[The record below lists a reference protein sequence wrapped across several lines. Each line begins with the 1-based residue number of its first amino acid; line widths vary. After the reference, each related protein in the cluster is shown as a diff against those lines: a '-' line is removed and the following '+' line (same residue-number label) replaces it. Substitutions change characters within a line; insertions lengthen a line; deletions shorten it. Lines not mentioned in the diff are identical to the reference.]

1 MNTTTQKQR
10 DKRAQAGGHGTG
22 PPERAT
28 LKACNIMTGS
38 VISVHR
44 DLSIHEVAE
53 ILIEEGV
60 SALPVVEGRHVI
72 GILSET
78 DLLHREELG
87 NPPDACDASSPEP
100 ECVKAFGQTVG
111 EVMTPVVIT
120 IEEDTPLSDIADLMD
135 EHRVKHLP
143 VVRKDDLVGIVSRA
157 DIVRALILR
166 PIGSHSPMTN
176 DDDIIRAR
184 VIERL
189 ITIRGASAWLTEVS
203 VSDGVVSL
211 TGTVQKEEVL
221 QTSRD
226 AVAAIP
232 FVKSVEDH
240 RAVPQAVWG

>member
-1 MNTTTQKQR
+1 
-10 DKRAQAGGHGTG
+10 
-22 PPERAT
+22 
-28 LKACNIMTGS
+28 
-38 VISVHR
+38 
-44 DLSIHEVAE
+44 
-53 ILIEEGV
+53 
-60 SALPVVEGRHVI
+60 
-72 GILSET
+72 
-78 DLLHREELG
+78 
-87 NPPDACDASSPEP
+87 
-100 ECVKAFGQTVG
+100 
-111 EVMTPVVIT
+111 
-120 IEEDTPLSDIADLMD
+120 
-135 EHRVKHLP
+135 
-143 VVRKDDLVGIVSRA
+143 
-157 DIVRALILR
+157 
-166 PIGSHSPMTN
+166 MTN